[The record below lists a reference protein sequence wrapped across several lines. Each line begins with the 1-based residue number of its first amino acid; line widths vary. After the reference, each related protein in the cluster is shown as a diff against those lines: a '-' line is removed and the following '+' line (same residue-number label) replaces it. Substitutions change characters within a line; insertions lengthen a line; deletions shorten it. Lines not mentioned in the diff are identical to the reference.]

1 MIRSLWTAKT
11 GLDAQQTNL
20 DIITN
25 NLANNQT
32 IAFKAARPVFTD
44 LAYQTLRAPGLAS
57 SASTLSGAAPGIGG
71 VPSGPGGNIPAGL
84 QVGSGA
90 RLNGTQRINTPGAL
104 VVSQSPLSVA
114 ITGDGYFEVGD
125 SQGRVVG
132 YTRAGNFQRDSNGN
146 IATASGYLVLDSNKN
161 PINLPSDANNI
172 SISADGTVSYYRT
185 NLQNP
190 ITAGRFGFYS
200 FLNPNG
206 LFNSGGDLYYQTPA
220 SGAPISGTPG
230 AGGLGTVSQY
240 YTEQSNVNVAEE
252 LVSLIAA
259 QRAYEITTRAVSASD
274 NILQKLGQL

>member
-32 IAFKAARPVFTD
+32 IAFKAARPQFSD
-44 LAYQTLRAPGLAS
+44 LAYQTLRAPGLTSTVAGINS
-57 SASTLSGAAPGIGG
+57 PTNSAGGI
-71 VPSGPGGNIPAGL
+71 VPSGL
-84 QVGSGA
+84 QVGSGS
-90 RLNGTQRINTPGAL
+90 RLNGTQRITTPGAL

-114 ITGDGYFEVGD
+114 ITGDGYFQVGD
-125 SQGRVVG
+125 GTSPIG
-132 YTRAGNFQRDSNGN
+132 YTRAGNFQRDANGN
-146 IATASGYLVLDSNKN
+146 IVTSSGYQVLSKTGTA
-161 PINLPSDANNI
+161 INLPATANNI
-172 SISADGTVSYYRT
+172 NISSDGVVSYYQA
-185 NLQNP
+185 NLNQP
-190 ITAGRFGFYS
+190 INAGQLGFFT

-206 LFNSGGDLYYQTPA
+206 LFNSGGDVYYQTPA

-230 AGGLGTVSQY
+230 VAGLGQISQY